1 MSKSKNKPKHQIQVA
16 PKTDKQYLTTGM
28 ARRLPIAE
36 CWINPDWKKK
46 GLVTIVVARQHK
58 NGCFTFASFLVD
70 IFCLGVKQTMFAIN
84 EPPIEYR
91 SKIDYLFTTQ
101 QRVPVDYVVAHNI
114 IYGGIA
120 YAEELGFKP
129 EKDWALTQYVLEYDD
144 DAVDLIELEFGQNG
158 RPFYIAG
165 PYDKSF
171 EVRQKLEKAVGA
183 NGFEFVAYIREDD
196 PLAYLD
202 DGWDDFDEEE
212 EEEETPANA

>member
-16 PKTDKQYLTTGM
+16 PKTDKQYLTSGM
-28 ARRLPIAE
+28 ARRLPIVE
-36 CWINPDWKKK
+36 CWINPDWRQR
-46 GLVTIVVARQHK
+46 GLVTIVLARQHK

-70 IFCLGVKQTMFAIN
+70 IFCLGLKQTMFALN
-84 EPPIEYR
+84 EPAIEYVPTLNH
-91 SKIDYLFTTQ
+91 LFTTQ
-101 QRVPVDYVVAHNI
+101 QRVPVDYVLAHNI

-129 EKDWALTQYVLEYDD
+129 TKDWSLTQYVLEADD
-144 DAVDLIELEFGQNG
+144 DAIDLIELQFGRNG

-165 PYDKSF
+165 PYDKPA

-183 NGFEFVAYIREDD
+183 DGYEFVAYIREDD

-202 DGWDDFDEEE
+202 DGWDDDDDEEE
-212 EEEETPANA
+212 TEDEE

>member
-1 MSKSKNKPKHQIQVA
+1 MSKSKNKPKHQIRVV
-16 PKTDKQYLTTGM
+16 PKTDKQYLTTDM

-36 CWINPDWKKK
+36 CWINPDWRQR
-46 GLVTIVVARQHK
+46 GLVTIVLARQHK

-70 IFCLGVKQTMFAIN
+70 IFCLGLKQTMVAIN
-84 EPPIEYR
+84 ESPTEYYSTR
-91 SKIDYLFTTQ
+91 EHLFTTQ

-129 EKDWALTQYVLEYDD
+129 EKDWVLTQYVLEPDD
-144 DAVDLIELEFGQNG
+144 DAVDLIDIEFGRNG

-165 PYDKSF
+165 PYDKPA

-183 NGFEFVAYIREDD
+183 DGFEFVAYIREDD
-196 PLAYLD
+196 PLSYLD
-202 DGWDDFDEEE
+202 AGWGDDDEDKEEAEDEE
-212 EEEETPANA
+212 